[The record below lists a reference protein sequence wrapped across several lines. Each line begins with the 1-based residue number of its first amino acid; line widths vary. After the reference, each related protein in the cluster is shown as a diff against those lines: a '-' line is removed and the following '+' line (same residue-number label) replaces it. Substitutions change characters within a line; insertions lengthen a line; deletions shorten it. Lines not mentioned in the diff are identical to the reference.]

1 MSRGRFVP
9 ITVIA
14 TLVASGTIILAR
26 GAFPSSD
33 GRFWACV
40 NAENGNVRIIDPTT
54 TSCRTN
60 EILISWN
67 QTGTAGASGA
77 TGAAGTNG
85 ATGATGVAGT
95 NGATGPD
102 GAIGATGPQGST
114 GANGTNG
121 NTGAQGPVGAA
132 GAIGATG
139 PLGATGAQGA
149 TGATGPANVAAL
161 QGSPCS
167 YSGVSGIIQVSYS
180 GTGIVQLACVA
191 P

>member
-14 TLVASGTIILAR
+14 TLVASGTIIVAR

-60 EILISWN
+60 EMLVYWN

-77 TGAAGTNG
+77 TGIAGTNG
-85 ATGATGVAGT
+85 ATGATGIAGA
-95 NGATGPD
+95 NGASGID
-102 GAIGATGPQGST
+102 GAIGATGPQGNT
-114 GANGTNG
+114 GAQGALG
-121 NTGAQGPVGAA
+121 NTGAQGNS
-132 GAIGATG
+132 GATG
-139 PLGATGAQGA
+139 
-149 TGATGPANVAAL
+149 
-161 QGSPCS
+161 
-167 YSGVSGIIQVSYS
+167 
-180 GTGIVQLACVA
+180 
-191 P
+191 

>member
-60 EILISWN
+60 EILVYWN

-77 TGAAGTNG
+77 TGVAGTNG
-85 ATGATGVAGT
+85 ATGATGVAGA
-95 NGATGPD
+95 NGAVGSS
-102 GAIGATGPQGST
+102 GAIESTGMPGDACESGST
-114 GANGTNG
+114 FDASADSSRRN
-121 NTGAQGPVGAA
+121 
-132 GAIGATG
+132 
-139 PLGATGAQGA
+139 LRKRSRKLS
-149 TGATGPANVAAL
+149 AL
-161 QGSPCS
+161 
-167 YSGVSGIIQVSYS
+167 
-180 GTGIVQLACVA
+180 T
-191 P
+191 